1 LFLPLAGLLLLILM
15 VGHETRWRKTGV
27 AHLFKGQRWQWLVSL
42 AITGALLSWLES
54 PSIPQALF
62 ALLSLNVL
70 VGLARQWGARAH
82 LRGRWRAL
90 LEQST
95 SYYSMLLG
103 HVGLV
108 IAVIGIAATSISSI
122 EQDLRMAP
130 GDEVQ
135 VGDYAMRLTGVGDV
149 EGPNYTAERGEV
161 VVTRDGQFV
170 ARLFP
175 EKRRYH
181 ASQMVMT
188 EAAIDAGLSRD
199 LYVALGEPLGD
210 GAWSVRMQ
218 VKPLVRWIWLG
229 GVMIALS
236 GLVSLLDLR
245 YRKRAIQRAQ
255 VANESLAPLS
265 QGH

>member
-1 LFLPLAGLLLLILM
+1 
-15 VGHETRWRKTGV
+15 
-27 AHLFKGQRWQWLVSL
+27 
-42 AITGALLSWLES
+42 
-54 PSIPQALF
+54 
-62 ALLSLNVL
+62 
-70 VGLARQWGARAH
+70 
-82 LRGRWRAL
+82 
-90 LEQST
+90 
-95 SYYSMLLG
+95 
-103 HVGLV
+103 
-108 IAVIGIAATSISSI
+108 
-122 EQDLRMAP
+122 
-130 GDEVQ
+130 
-135 VGDYAMRLTGVGDV
+135 
-149 EGPNYTAERGEV
+149 
-161 VVTRDGQFV
+161 
-170 ARLFP
+170 
-175 EKRRYH
+175 
-181 ASQMVMT
+181 MVMT

>member
-1 LFLPLAGLLLLILM
+1 
-15 VGHETRWRKTGV
+15 
-27 AHLFKGQRWQWLVSL
+27 
-42 AITGALLSWLES
+42 
-54 PSIPQALF
+54 
-62 ALLSLNVL
+62 
-70 VGLARQWGARAH
+70 
-82 LRGRWRAL
+82 
-90 LEQST
+90 
-95 SYYSMLLG
+95 LLG

-135 VGDYAMRLTGVGDV
+135 VGDYAMRLTRVGDV
-149 EGPNYTAERGEV
+149 DGPNYTAERGEV
-161 VVTRDGQFV
+161 VVTRGGQFV

-175 EKRRYH
+175 EKRRYQV
-181 ASQMVMT
+181 SQMVMT

-210 GAWSVRMQ
+210 GAWSVRIQ

-229 GVMIALS
+229 GVLIAFS
-236 GLVSLLDLR
+236 GLLSLLDLR
-245 YRKRAIQRAQ
+245 YRKRTTQRAQ
-255 VANESLAPLS
+255 MANESLAPLS